1 MQFFYKYPDFVTML
15 YNVFHH
21 LSVKN
26 KDFPICICGD
36 EGLGKTHFVLHLYEL
51 WYRVILQRE
60 VTEDDVRNIHVG
72 RMGWLQNF
80 KNIGPFEMNVN
91 DEGADGIASKESIKR
106 FGRDLEKLYKVFRK
120 KRFFSP
126 ILLPEF
132 FDLPKYF
139 RRRVRMVIEIDRE
152 GHFRVFSKEGVK
164 WLNALNRN
172 REPKSMNVA
181 RPFYQGVFPEY
192 KGVMLEPYI
201 ELSQSGVDNILDE
214 IIEENKNGG
223 KTPTAAER
231 KREDIIRMLSE
242 GVSKEDIK
250 KALRTSNKTIADV
263 EYGMMKNNS

>member
-1 MQFFYKYPDFVTML
+1 ML
-15 YNVFHH
+15 YNVHHH

-51 WYRVILQRE
+51 WYRVILQRK
-60 VTEDDVRNIHVG
+60 VTEEDVKNIHVG
-72 RMGWLQNF
+72 RMGWLENF

-152 GHFRVFSKEGVK
+152 GHFKVFSKEGVK

-201 ELSQSGVDNILDE
+201 ELSNAGVDSILDE
-214 IIEENKNGG
+214 IIEENKGGG
-223 KTPTAAER
+223 KPLTALEK
-231 KREDIIRMLSE
+231 KRPRIIELLNEGMSKKDIM
-242 GVSKEDIK
+242 KEVGT
-250 KALRTSNKTIADV
+250 AFKTISLV
-263 EYGMMKNNS
+263 EDELRGY